1 MYGPKNR
8 DASVILKIVAG
19 TTLIESAVGFWLWQ
33 HGSNTFDTFVSDPDT
48 PGYVGVGWH
57 LAETFKLPPSPR
69 TLGYPFFLAIGDLLG
84 GPDYGS
90 YLAVAIQLALNIL
103 MTVVCWRMLERLVPR
118 VSETLR
124 LLVTL
129 LFFWAGLGM
138 ALFLMTDFMAA
149 VWFGMFVYGFLFW
162 RSRTGLVMAG
172 VGLALATLT
181 RPTFT
186 FVPLLLPLAAYLAG
200 RVSSKVPFGAVVAI
214 AGLGLAATGAS
225 IAYQYTFDRYLG
237 PSPVL
242 LRNVEDSL
250 YHSEIEGSGMTLT
263 DYQRQFEQRTADAA
277 GKDFS
282 ELSPRERDLIAG
294 TVLREAMV
302 AHPVKLTLHWGMNF
316 LKYLLV
322 PVESTILRMITRNH
336 SFETYNGV
344 IRPLLLLIC
353 LPLWVFALAPPINGS
368 QRERMYHWFML
379 LCVTYVIAVS
389 SVASGAGERMR
400 FPVLMLMLPTM
411 AWNLDAAVVF
421 VRGKYLRSNHVSTR
435 GPQIVAP
442 MNPR

>member
-1 MYGPKNR
+1 
-8 DASVILKIVAG
+8 VILKIVAG

-33 HGSNTFDTFVSDPDT
+33 QGSNTFDKFVSDPDT

-186 FVPLLLPLAAYLAG
+186 FVPLLLPLAAYLAA
-200 RVSSKVPFGAVVAI
+200 RVSSKVPFDAVVAI

-250 YHSEIEGSGMTLT
+250 YNSEIEGSGMTLT

-294 TVLREAMV
+294 KVLREAMI

-368 QRERMYHWFML
+368 QRERMYHWLML

-411 AWNLDAAVVF
+411 AWNLDAAIAF
-421 VRGKYLRSNHVSTR
+421 VRGKYLRSNHVRTR
-435 GPQIVAP
+435 SPQIVG
-442 MNPR
+442 R